1 MSSEKEIVVST
12 LSLKNSRDQRV
23 FAINLELTINQ
34 KSKMDEK

>member
-12 LSLKNSRDQRV
+12 LSLKNSRDRRV